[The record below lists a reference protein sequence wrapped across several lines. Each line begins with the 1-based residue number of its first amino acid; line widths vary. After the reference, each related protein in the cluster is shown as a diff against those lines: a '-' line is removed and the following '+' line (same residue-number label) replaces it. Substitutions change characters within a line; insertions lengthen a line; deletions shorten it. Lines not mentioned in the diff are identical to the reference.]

1 MLSNIELNLEPV
13 LTLNTQYGQAK
24 RFVVIGAG
32 GTGGYLIP
40 NLARQISITNGL
52 RRIEGA
58 DEHSLLIIDRDRIS
72 PNNLNRQNF
81 IEKDLE
87 RNKAEVLATR
97 YGIAFSTSIQY
108 LDEYITSAEMLR
120 DIVLGLCKED
130 FSIPVIVDC
139 CDNNATRVL
148 IHEAIQMLKEELV
161 NSNIYSL
168 SSGNELYTGQVVCG
182 LTLGKGLTPYI
193 NYKDKFAFPTPC
205 VTDMFPEILEGG
217 DKLPTE
223 LSCDE
228 AAISHPQN
236 IMTNITAANLL
247 FNFANTLLT
256 ANVHKE
262 ENPGLSYF
270 AVTFDTQNGNFR
282 TFFNRESVIK
292 QYIG

>member
-1 MLSNIELNLEPV
+1 MNLSLDLEPV
-13 LTLNTQYGQAK
+13 LTLNTDYRTPK
-24 RFVVIGAG
+24 KFIVIGAG

-52 RRIEGA
+52 RRIEELE
-58 DEHSLLIIDRDRIS
+58 EHSLLIVDADTVS
-72 PNNLNRQNF
+72 PKNLNRQNF

-97 YGIAFSTSIQY
+97 YGVAFSTDIQF

-120 DIVLGLCKED
+120 DIVQGMQSRGG
-130 FSIPVIVDC
+130 FIPVIVDC

-148 IHEAIQMLKEELV
+148 IHEAIQLLKKDTDYL
-161 NSNIYSL
+161 YSL

-182 LTLGKGLTPYI
+182 MVLGDRLKVYETYENHEIFRTPTV
-193 NYKDKFAFPTPC
+193 A
-205 VTDMFPEILEGG
+205 DMFPEILEGG

-223 LSCDE
+223 MSCDE

-236 IMTNITAANLL
+236 IMTNITAGNLL

-256 ANVHKE
+256 ADIHNE
-262 ENPGLSYF
+262 DNPGLNYF

-282 TFFNRESVIK
+282 TFFNKESVIK
-292 QYIG
+292 QYID

>member
-1 MLSNIELNLEPV
+1 MNLSLDLEPV
-13 LTLNTQYGQAK
+13 LTLNTDYRTPK
-24 RFVVIGAG
+24 KFIVIGAG

-52 RRIEGA
+52 RRIEELE
-58 DEHSLLIIDRDRIS
+58 EHSLLIVDADTVS
-72 PNNLNRQNF
+72 PKNLNRQNF

-97 YGIAFSTSIQY
+97 YGVAFSTDIQF

-120 DIVLGLCKED
+120 DIVQGMQSRGG
-130 FSIPVIVDC
+130 FIPVIVDC

-148 IHEAIQMLKEELV
+148 IHEAIQLLKEDTDYL
-161 NSNIYSL
+161 YSL

-182 LTLGKGLTPYI
+182 MVLGDRLKVYETYDNHEIFRTPTV
-193 NYKDKFAFPTPC
+193 A
-205 VTDMFPEILEGG
+205 DMFPEILEGG

-223 LSCDE
+223 MSCDE

-236 IMTNITAANLL
+236 IMTNITAGNLL

-256 ANVHKE
+256 ADIHNE
-262 ENPGLSYF
+262 DNPGLNYF

-282 TFFNRESVIK
+282 TFFNKESVIK
-292 QYIG
+292 QYID

>member
-1 MLSNIELNLEPV
+1 MNLSLDLEPV
-13 LTLNTQYGQAK
+13 LTLNTDYRTPK
-24 RFVVIGAG
+24 KFIVIGAG

-52 RRIEGA
+52 RRIEELE
-58 DEHSLLIIDRDRIS
+58 EHSLLIVDADTVS
-72 PNNLNRQNF
+72 PKNLNRQNF

-97 YGIAFSTSIQY
+97 YGVAFSTDIQF

-120 DIVLGLCKED
+120 DIVQGMQSRGG
-130 FSIPVIVDC
+130 FIPVIVDC

-148 IHEAIQMLKEELV
+148 IHEAIQLLKKDTDYL
-161 NSNIYSL
+161 YSL

-182 LTLGKGLTPYI
+182 MVLGDRLKVYETYENHEIFRTPTV
-193 NYKDKFAFPTPC
+193 A
-205 VTDMFPEILEGG
+205 DMFPEILEGG

-223 LSCDE
+223 MSCDE

-236 IMTNITAANLL
+236 IMTNITAGNLL

-256 ANVHKE
+256 ADIHNE
-262 ENPGLSYF
+262 NNPGLNYF

-282 TFFNRESVIK
+282 TFFNKESVIK
-292 QYIG
+292 QYID

>member
-1 MLSNIELNLEPV
+1 MNLSLDLEPV
-13 LTLNTQYGQAK
+13 LTLNTDYRTPK
-24 RFVVIGAG
+24 KFIVIGAG

-52 RRIEGA
+52 RRIEELE
-58 DEHSLLIIDRDRIS
+58 EHSLLIVDADTVS
-72 PNNLNRQNF
+72 PKNLNRQNF

-97 YGIAFSTSIQY
+97 YGVAFSTDIQF

-120 DIVLGLCKED
+120 DIVQGMQSRGG
-130 FSIPVIVDC
+130 FIPVIVDC

-148 IHEAIQMLKEELV
+148 IHEAIQLLKKDTDYL
-161 NSNIYSL
+161 YSL

-182 LTLGKGLTPYI
+182 MVLGDRLKVYETYDNHEIFRTPTV
-193 NYKDKFAFPTPC
+193 A
-205 VTDMFPEILEGG
+205 DMFPEILEGG

-223 LSCDE
+223 MSCDE

-236 IMTNITAANLL
+236 IMTNITAGNLL

-256 ANVHKE
+256 ADIHNE
-262 ENPGLSYF
+262 NNPGLNYF

-282 TFFNRESVIK
+282 TFFNKESVIK
-292 QYIG
+292 QYID

>member
-1 MLSNIELNLEPV
+1 MNLSLDLEPV
-13 LTLNTQYGQAK
+13 LTLNTDYRTPK
-24 RFVVIGAG
+24 KFIVIGAG

-52 RRIEGA
+52 RRIEELE
-58 DEHSLLIIDRDRIS
+58 EHSLLIVDADTVS
-72 PNNLNRQNF
+72 PKNLNRQNF

-97 YGIAFSTSIQY
+97 YGVAFSTDIQF

-120 DIVLGLCKED
+120 DIVQGMQSRGG
-130 FSIPVIVDC
+130 FIPVIVDC

-148 IHEAIQMLKEELV
+148 IHEAIQLLKKDTDYL
-161 NSNIYSL
+161 YSL

-182 LTLGKGLTPYI
+182 MVLGDRLKVYETYDNHEIFRTPTV
-193 NYKDKFAFPTPC
+193 A
-205 VTDMFPEILEGG
+205 DMFPEILEGG

-223 LSCDE
+223 MSCDE

-236 IMTNITAANLL
+236 IMTNITAGNLL

-256 ANVHKE
+256 ADIHNE
-262 ENPGLSYF
+262 DNPGLNYF

-282 TFFNRESVIK
+282 TFFNKESVIK
-292 QYIG
+292 QYID

>member
-1 MLSNIELNLEPV
+1 MNLSLDLEPV
-13 LTLNTQYGQAK
+13 LTLNTQYRK
-24 RFVVIGAG
+24 PKKFIVIGAG

-52 RRIEGA
+52 RRIEELE
-58 DEHSLLIIDRDRIS
+58 EHSLLIVDADTVS

-97 YGIAFSTSIQY
+97 YGVAFSTDIQY

-120 DIVLGLCKED
+120 DIVLGMDGRRD
-130 FSIPVIVDC
+130 FIPVIVDC

-148 IHEAIQMLKEELV
+148 IHEAIKLLKDEF
-161 NSNIYSL
+161 SHTYSL

-182 LTLGKGLTPYI
+182 LSIGSGLEDYMSYENGETFNTP
-193 NYKDKFAFPTPC
+193 T
-205 VTDMFPEILEGG
+205 VTQMFPEILEGG

-223 LSCDE
+223 MSCDE

-236 IMTNITAANLL
+236 IMTNITAGNLL

-256 ANVHKE
+256 ADYRNE
-262 ENPGLSYF
+262 DNPGLNYF

-282 TFFNRESVIK
+282 TFFNKESVIK
-292 QYIG
+292 KYID